1 MEMHAEQWMEL
12 AVNGRA
18 SRELIP
24 MGFQPTL
31 PELYRGADGWR
42 VRFFFYG
49 MRLRDEEPAL
59 ETPAYRLEF
68 SLASGRPVSFDALAG
83 AGKPLDGGDA
93 LLDPQL
99 EERQRTY
106 LSELERAL
114 PDPEAGGEALYPLWL
129 AACPEPLADV
139 LAPLTHTEHKV
150 G

>member
-1 MEMHAEQWMEL
+1 MHAKQWMEL

-49 MRLRDEEPAL
+49 MRLRDGEPAL

-99 EERQRTY
+99 EERQRT
-106 LSELERAL
+106 
-114 PDPEAGGEALYPLWL
+114 
-129 AACPEPLADV
+129 
-139 LAPLTHTEHKV
+139 
-150 G
+150 

>member
-1 MEMHAEQWMEL
+1 MHAEQWMEL

-83 AGKPLDGGDA
+83 AGKPLDGGGCSAGPPTGGASAD
-93 LLDPQL
+93 
-99 EERQRTY
+99 
-106 LSELERAL
+106 LSLRAGAGAARSGGRRRGPL
-114 PDPEAGGEALYPLWL
+114 PPVAGGLPR
-129 AACPEPLADV
+129 AAGRRFGAFDPYR
-139 LAPLTHTEHKV
+139 T
-150 G
+150 

>member
-1 MEMHAEQWMEL
+1 MGSGRL
-12 AVNGRA
+12 AGSLLLLWDA
-18 SRELIP
+18 SSRRRT
-24 MGFQPTL
+24 GVGDARL
-31 PELYRGADGWR
+31 PS
-42 VRFFFYG
+42 
-49 MRLRDEEPAL
+49 
-59 ETPAYRLEF
+59 EF